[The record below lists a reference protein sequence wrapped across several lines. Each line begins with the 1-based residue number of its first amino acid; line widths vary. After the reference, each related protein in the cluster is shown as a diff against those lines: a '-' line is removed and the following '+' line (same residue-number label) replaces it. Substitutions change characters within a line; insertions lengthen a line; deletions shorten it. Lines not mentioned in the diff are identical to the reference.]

1 MAEIKVITLN
11 EVPRSLITS
20 IESRDVSLWVRGI
33 DLQKSSAETLAKFI
47 GLPWRSVFMETY
59 CPEVVS
65 LLENSL
71 HFDALETRK
80 RGFVQ
85 VVDSDPTSIILPHR
99 CLPLYLLAGRSTIET
114 SDFKSK
120 LRHMS
125 MLNVLR
131 ESQVRNVL
139 VIGEGADVL
148 PPALS
153 ELWQSGFQSYL
164 TVCSTVSG
172 ASSLIQEWVSKHDGI
187 RTANFINKDIDEL
200 STEVF
205 GKYHETYPDAAT
217 IVRMRQRSGDFRNV
231 DLSSADDPQR
241 PISEHYSL
249 IQLKDLSPL
258 VPEDLPEE
266 EFVEFFKNPEASWK
280 SYAAGVP
287 WIRDKAASKKLAGY
301 MNRLD
306 TTGADDNCI
315 AYIASES
322 GAGGTTLARALAW
335 ELARDGYPVLI
346 AKQLPFTPDALSVSN
361 FLTRAHQCFESGS
374 LVHTDLAMGEGF
386 TAKGLA
392 AKRYET
398 PWVILFDS
406 LHWQGRDAE
415 LQRFNQELIKSGRPA
430 CLLVVTSTV
439 LGLSYYN
446 GAVFKKLAELNHALD
461 EESIR
466 DLGRHLNKFLR
477 VYGKVK
483 SEAQWNNFYKSH
495 TVEYIEGVAAF
506 WVTLSFWIQGQ
517 YDLSESIQSWM
528 YRNFKEAANSIL
540 IRRAILEIAALSSER
555 LPLPEGLLI
564 SENNQWPT
572 SHLLEDQKSSLS
584 SLGLVKV
591 AANGER
597 YWALTHDILGRFL
610 LNAVF
615 YDNTMKVSL
624 GLEGARDAEH
634 LRFLVLEQ
642 ISQKPQLGEVRY
654 RTIGEDFSKSIF
666 KIDPAHGRADFLFFW
681 REVLDA
687 LDKMPAGLRNTSRV
701 FRHHSAISRRRI
713 AKIDERSHTVSTL
726 ERRELLEAA
735 IVDIRYALE
744 FIQYEPGS
752 EPDINL
758 YNSLANAYL
767 DLARVQVT
775 LEEPKD
781 VIVESMLFASVA
793 TKKAYD
799 QNPSSPFVIETYVKH
814 LLEEASLATV
824 EKAISHCVEILG
836 VLFSAL
842 ASNAHAGRNMQLQS
856 LADEAIRKLFR
867 LSPFDLEEKEPV
879 NSIDML
885 VNAWKVLAREFSDV
899 GSMDFSTVS
908 EAARSEALDVLAHP
922 LGVGNIQVLTLR
934 YELICLNE
942 PYGYKQQL
950 EIVEQIVSSAYRS
963 PLQLRLEY
971 AILLFQVG
979 RAVEGDRIFKDL
991 RRTWRASE
999 YFVQVPTRLRWLRVS
1014 NSEQLQVVH
1023 AETGSDYERRALAK
1037 VQEFVNVAVPFRVEE
1052 FGYRELKPGIR
1063 FFAQVSFGHNGPFLR
1078 PVLSSNRQDE

>member
-1 MAEIKVITLN
+1 MVEIKVITLN
-11 EVPRSLITS
+11 EVPGSLITS
-20 IESRDVSLWVRGI
+20 IENRDVSLWIRDI
-33 DLQKSSAETLAKFI
+33 DPQKSSVEMLAKFI

-59 CPEVVS
+59 CPEVVG

-71 HFDALETRK
+71 NFEASETRK
-80 RGFVQ
+80 RGFIQ
-85 VVDSDPTSIILPHR
+85 VVDSDPSAITLPHR
-99 CLPLYLLAGRSTIET
+99 CLPLYLLSGRSTVQT
-114 SDFKSK
+114 TDFKSK

-139 VIGEGADVL
+139 VIGEGNDVI
-148 PPALS
+148 PAALS
-153 ELWQSGFQSYL
+153 ELWDSGFQSFL
-164 TVCSTVSG
+164 TVCSTISG
-172 ASSLIQEWVSKHDGI
+172 AIEFIEEWVGKHGGI
-187 RTANFINKDIDEL
+187 RTANFIHRNIDEL
-200 STEVF
+200 SKEVI
-205 GKYHETYPDAAT
+205 GKYHETFPDTAT
-217 IVRMRQRSGDFRNV
+217 MVRMRQRGGGFRNV

-241 PISEHYSL
+241 PISENYSL

-258 VPEDLPEE
+258 GPEDLPEE
-266 EFVEFFKNPEASWK
+266 EFIQFFKNPEESWK

-287 WIRDKAASKKLAGY
+287 WIRDKTASRKLAGY

-306 TTGADDNCI
+306 ATGADDNCI

-335 ELARDGYPVLI
+335 ELAREGYPVLI
-346 AKQLPFTPDALSVSN
+346 AKHLPFTPDALSVSN

-374 LVHTDLAMGEGF
+374 SVLADSAAGEVV
-386 TAKGLA
+386 TAKGGA
-392 AKRYET
+392 SKRYET

-406 LHWQGRDAE
+406 LHWQGRDTE

-430 CLLVVTSTV
+430 CLLVVTGTV
-439 LGLSYYN
+439 LGLSYY
-446 GAVFKKLAELNHALD
+446 GSVFKKLAELNHALD
-461 EESIR
+461 EESTR
-466 DLGRHLNKFLR
+466 DLGRHLNRFLK
-477 VYGKVK
+477 VYGKVR

-495 TVEYIEGVAAF
+495 SVEYIEGIAAF
-506 WVTLSFWIQGQ
+506 WVALSFWIQGQ
-517 YDLSESIQSWM
+517 YDLSESIQAWM
-528 YRNFKEAANSIL
+528 YRKFKDSTSSVL
-540 IRRAILEIAALSSER
+540 IQRAILEIAALSSER

-564 SENNQWPT
+564 SEPGQWPT

-610 LNAVF
+610 LNAIF
-615 YDNTMKVSL
+615 YDNDMKVSL
-624 GLEGARDAEH
+624 GLDAARDAEH

-666 KIDPAHGRADFLFFW
+666 KIDPAHGRANFLFFW

-687 LDKMPAGLRNTSRV
+687 LDRMPSGLRNTSRV
-701 FRHHSAISRRRI
+701 FRHHTAISRRRI
-713 AKIDERSHTVSTL
+713 AKIDERSHTVNAV
-726 ERRELLEAA
+726 ERKELLQAA

-744 FIQYEPGS
+744 FIQYESGS

-767 DLARVQVT
+767 DLARVQST
-775 LEEPKD
+775 LEEPKKD
-781 VIVESMLFASVA
+781 IVESMLLASIA

-814 LLEEASLATV
+814 LLEEASLAPA

-842 ASNAHAGRNMQLQS
+842 SSHSHARRNIQLQS

-867 LSPFDLEEKEPV
+867 LSPFDLAENEPV
-879 NSIDML
+879 NTIDML
-885 VNAWKVLAREFSDV
+885 VNAWKVLARDFPDLE
-899 GSMDFSTVS
+899 SMDFSTVS
-908 EAARSEALDVLAHP
+908 EETRSEAIEVLSHP
-922 LGVGNIQVLTLR
+922 LGIGNIQILSLR
-934 YELICLNE
+934 YELICLND
-942 PYGYKQQL
+942 PYGYKKQL
-950 EIVEQIVSSAYRS
+950 EILEQIVSSNYRA
-963 PLQLRLEY
+963 PLQLSLEY

-979 RAVEGDRIFKDL
+979 RAVEGDRIFRDL
-991 RRTWRASE
+991 RKTWRDSE
-999 YFVQVPTRLRWLRVS
+999 YYVQVPSRLRWLRVAD
-1014 NSEQLQVVH
+1014 SEQLQVVH
-1023 AETGSDYERRALAK
+1023 AETGSDYEKRALAK
-1037 VQEFVNVAVPFRVEE
+1037 VQEFVNVAVPFRVQE
-1052 FGYRELKPGIR
+1052 FGHRELKPGIR

-1078 PVLSSNRQDE
+1078 PVLSSNSQDE